1 MKRLLAL
8 LLAVVML
15 LSFAACSKDEDK
27 DEKSDDKGS
36 SENGSS
42 ENGEEIGEAE
52 DKYDENSGEKL
63 VAEYRELCEKYV
75 ETYKEDRY
83 STELGKIDQ
92 QINAKASEISEYK
105 MYLALE
111 YGDEADEEI
120 EAIEEEIKDIAAER
134 AKAMSGE

>member
-27 DEKSDDKGS
+27 DEKSDDK
-36 SENGSS
+36 GSS